1 MAKLVLTTFLTL
13 DGVMQAPGG
22 PDEDREDGFAHG
34 GWLFPFADDEEFGA
48 LMDGVLGRAGAFLL
62 GRRTYDIFAGYWPK
76 VTDPADPI
84 AAPLNTLPKYV
95 ASTTL
100 REAAWYNTTVLTG
113 AAPGGL
119 VAEVAALKERL
130 GDTEIQIHGSGAL
143 ARVLMP
149 HGVID
154 EYHLVTAPVRLG
166 TGHRLFP
173 EAGPPTAFRLTGTRT
188 TPSGITAHTYR
199 PTGPARF
206 GTL

>member
-1 MAKLVLTTFLTL
+1 MAKLLLTTFLTL

-34 GWLFPFADDEEFGA
+34 GWLFPFADEEFGA
-48 LMDGVLGRAGAFLL
+48 LMNGVLGRAGAFLL

-76 VTDPADPI
+76 VTDPAHPI
-84 AAPLNTLPKYV
+84 AAPLNALPKYV

-100 REAAWYNTTVLTG
+100 RAPAWHHTTVLTG

-119 VAEVAALKERL
+119 PAEVAALKDRL

-143 ARVLMP
+143 ARALMP
-149 HGVID
+149 HRVID

-173 EAGPPTAFRLTGTRT
+173 EAGPPTAFRLVGTRT
-188 TPSGITAHTYR
+188 TPSGVTAHTYL
-199 PTGPARF
+199 PTGSASF